1 MFKINFAQFICKYW
15 IRKSGSGEKSPR
27 NHTGHGDVQQ
37 AGLEA
42 LSSVLDGDLVDDD
55 LVDDDLVD
63 DQEKD

>member
-1 MFKINFAQFICKYW
+1 M
-15 IRKSGSGEKSPR
+15 RR
-27 NHTGHGDVQQ
+27 NHTVHGDVQQ